1 MVKNKKYLENKEYWK
16 SIPNSDYIYEVSTY
30 GRVRKNAPGHPLKLI
45 RVWETKEGAKKVT
58 LSVNGQRRGINVA
71 RLVADAFL
79 KREKGC
85 LKATTIKGNSCR
97 VKNVKWVIPSSEA
110 KERRIG
116 SLYVLLLNGKEQG
129 IYQSK
134 VAMAMNSD
142 LSVEEINQ
150 ILSGDLV
157 AEGVKIIPYEPA

>member
-1 MVKNKKYLENKEYWK
+1 MVKNKKYSENKEYWK

-30 GRVRKNAPGHPLKLI
+30 GRVRKNEPGHPLKLI
-45 RVWETKEGAKKVT
+45 RVWETKEGVKKVT

-85 LKATTIKGNSCR
+85 LKAITIKGNSCR
-97 VKNVKWVIPSSEA
+97 VKNVKWMIPSEEA
-110 KERRIG
+110 RGRRIG
-116 SLYVLLLNGKEQG
+116 RLYVLLLNDKEQG

-134 VAMAMNSD
+134 AAMAMNSD